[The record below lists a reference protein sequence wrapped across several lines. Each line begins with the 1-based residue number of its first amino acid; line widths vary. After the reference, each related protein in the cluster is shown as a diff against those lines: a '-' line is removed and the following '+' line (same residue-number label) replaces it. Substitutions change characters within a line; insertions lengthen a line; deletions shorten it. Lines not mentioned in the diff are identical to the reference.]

1 MHKWIPTNNFL
12 HKQGQADSPMCP
24 HCSAHKESAEHIYQC
39 PNNSASTECH
49 DFLYETL
56 RELQHHFM
64 PQPILHTLEERLNNL
79 LMVESRH
86 KYTIPP
92 NDWMSPAI
100 LTKAKHHQ
108 NIIGWDNFLRGYIS
122 KLWTNYN
129 NTNDNIKGTNKWHD
143 KLIPLMMKLH
153 HKIWNGEAVNNKVKL
168 MYQKPPKLAPR
179 YQSILNTPL
188 KQCLKHTTTS

>member
-1 MHKWIPTNNFL
+1 
-12 HKQGQADSPMCP
+12 
-24 HCSAHKESAEHIYQC
+24 
-39 PNNSASTECH
+39 
-49 DFLYETL
+49 
-56 RELQHHFM
+56 M
-64 PQPILHTLEERLNNL
+64 PQPILHILEEHLNNL

-86 KYTIPP
+86 KYTISP

-108 NIIGWDNFLRGYIS
+108 NIIDWDNFLRGYIS

-129 NTNDNIKGTNKWHD
+129 NTNDNFKGTNKWHD

-153 HKIWNGEAVNNKVKL
+153 RKIWNGEAVNNKVKL
-168 MYQKPPKLAPR
+168 IYQKPPKLAPR

-188 KQCLKHTTTS
+188 KQCLKHTTNQLNVWLHRLENQQHVSDIFLSTLPPGQITLRNAYER